1 MNKEEIAIYI
11 GSKIREYRKLRKMTQ
26 EELGKRLSI
35 GKSTIANYEKGFR
48 SPKKEMI
55 FQIAEVL
62 SVSIDDLF
70 PKISSSGSS
79 YQIYKSDNISK
90 TVEIMKN
97 LEEPRQK
104 LVLDTANSQLKEQ
117 KEEQERK
124 KVISLP
130 NDDTSP
136 LTEDEL
142 QEAVD
147 QAVAFD
153 GKPFDDREKEIV
165 KQLLRQA
172 WEEKHGRG

>member
-1 MNKEEIAIYI
+1 MTDIHLGEMINYYRKQNGWTMKQLGKKMNKTESAISLWI
-11 GSKIREYRKLRKMTQ
+11 NNK
-26 EELGKRLSI
+26 
-35 GKSTIANYEKGFR
+35 R
-48 SPKKEMI
+48 SPM
-55 FQIAEVL
+55 V
-62 SVSIDDLF
+62 DDLDKLSKLF
-70 PKISSSGSS
+70 NVSPEILMFGNTKNCI
-79 YQIYKSDNISK
+79 IEK
-90 TVEIMKN
+90 TVETMKQ